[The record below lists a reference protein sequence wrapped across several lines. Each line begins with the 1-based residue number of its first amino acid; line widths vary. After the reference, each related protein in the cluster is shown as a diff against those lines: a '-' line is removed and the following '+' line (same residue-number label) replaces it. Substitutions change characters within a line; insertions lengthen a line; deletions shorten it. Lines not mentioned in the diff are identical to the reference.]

1 MEFGGDAQGEGQ
13 VQGVVVGGEGT
24 GIGSTGL
31 GLEHRCFDLQE
42 APIVEPAA
50 HGADDAGA
58 APEGFPGLGRN
69 NQIEVALA
77 VALFNI
83 CQTMPLIGK
92 GLEGLAEHVPVS
104 HLDRKLTA
112 IGTFETAVHTD
123 PIPRIHQGGQLAEYL
138 RVVGIGRLQAGPIQ
152 IELDAAAFVGQGE
165 KSQLAHHPTGHHPT
179 RHRHRIGRFLAVGQI
194 GVLNLQAGVAMAGL
208 KTKGIGPLAQG
219 RQFLGFLP
227 AGHRLDRQE
236 GSTPFGCP
244 HRQVVRFFEGIKI
257 QQFGAIRFDAPVT
270 AAADQIR
277 LGHRTE
283 FLDLGE
289 QIGASE
295 HGGLANG
302 GRLPPQ
308 LTAAKLPSPIRW
320 EA

>member
-1 MEFGGDAQGEGQ
+1 M
-13 VQGVVVGGEGT
+13 VGGEGT

-31 GLEHRCFDLQE
+31 RLQDGRFDFKE
-42 APIVEPAA
+42 ATPIEPAP
-50 HGADDAGA
+50 HGADQHSPT
-58 APEGFPGLGRN
+58 PEGFPGLGRH

-77 VALFNI
+77 VALLDI
-83 CQTMPLIGK
+83 RQTMPLIGE
-92 GLEGLAEHVPVS
+92 GLEGLAEHGPAG
-104 HLDRKLTA
+104 HLDRQFTA
-112 IGTFETAVHTD
+112 IGTFETAVHAD
-123 PIPRIHQGGQLAEYL
+123 PIPRVHQGGQLAENL
-138 RVVGIGRLQAGPIQ
+138 RVIGMGRLQAGPIQ

-165 KSQLAHHPTGHHPT
+165 KSQLAHHPPGHHPT
-179 RHRHRIGRFLAVGQI
+179 RHRHRIGHFLAVGQV
-194 GVLNLQAGVAMAGL
+194 GVFDLQAGVAVAGL
-208 KTKGIGPLAQG
+208 KTEGIGPLAQG

-236 GSTPFGCP
+236 GATPFGGPDC
-244 HRQVVRFFEGIKI
+244 QVVRFFEGIKI
-257 QQFGAIRFDAPVT
+257 KMFRAIRFDAPVT
-270 AAADQIR
+270 AATDQIR

-295 HGGLANG
+295 HEGFKNG